1 MSEIRIFHFL
11 MIHNSPVSGEVIL
24 SAENSGKPLGG
35 RSAAQNITGGAHS
48 APPDPLVAPTWWEGS
63 FCHFPRIPP
72 ALGIRP

>member
-1 MSEIRIFHFL
+1 
-11 MIHNSPVSGEVIL
+11 
-24 SAENSGKPLGG
+24 LGG

-72 ALGIRP
+72 ALGIWPWYSTIRASFGCLPNILHSPQCLLVSI